1 MKIKLIY
8 FVIYLPEMDYTD
20 SIMLL
25 KRMRDDKNEKQSI
38 WRSISLTNRAKK
50 VTKQAELTRHFCRGF
65 DTDTAEGMFDI
76 IVSHFLE

>member
-1 MKIKLIY
+1 
-8 FVIYLPEMDYTD
+8 
-20 SIMLL
+20 
-25 KRMRDDKNEKQSI
+25 MRDDQNENQSI
-38 WRSISLTNRAKK
+38 WRSRTITNRAKK

>member
-1 MKIKLIY
+1 MIY
-8 FVIYLPEMDYTD
+8 LLIYLPVMDYTD

-25 KRMRDDKNEKQSI
+25 KRMRDDQNENQSI
-38 WRSISLTNRAKK
+38 WRSRTITNRAKK